1 MNKRKL
7 AFSILALLMFFTNCS
22 IDNKD
27 FIGKIDTI
35 KSINEIE
42 TNDIISFYI
51 ENDTIRVRA
60 EKEDFDFKFICKEG
74 KRIYRK
80 KKFTLYP
87 ILTETDLTKAQ
98 KIIAFNKELKESNL
112 IGVLTKIIL
121 IKNKKYLF
129 QEEIGKRLI
138 ESNSRREGIILKIDS
153 IEQLLESTKREIFNP
168 DFSNSILQF
177 INSDSLNTNYINANE
192 FKKFKKITNKYF
204 SNLLPNYFYINP
216 VTYKLE
222 PIFSVFKIMSGWK

>member
-7 AFSILALLMFFTNCS
+7 AFSILALLMVFTNCS

-27 FIGKIDTI
+27 FIDKIDTS

-60 EKEDFDFKFICKEG
+60 EKEDFYFKFLCKEG

-80 KKFTLYP
+80 KKFILYP
-87 ILTETDLTKAQ
+87 ILAETDLKKAQ

-153 IEQLLESTKREIFNP
+153 IEQLLIKSTKRELFNP
-168 DFSNSILQF
+168 EFSNSILQF

-192 FKKFKKITNKYF
+192 FKNLKKYQ
-204 SNLLPNYFYINP
+204 INISG
-216 VTYKLE
+216 TYYLI
-222 PIFSVFKIMSGWK
+222 IFI